1 MSSIL
6 SSIDASVEMAFAEA
20 LTRFVLAGL
29 VASLVVVFV
38 GVLALPARPLVRR
51 LTATLRFR
59 LLAVAFVGA
68 AALPL
73 FTLISGR
80 PMSVARAAASTR
92 SDALIHL
99 APGAAILIALL
110 WIVLSLVFAGH
121 LLTQAWRQGTLAR
134 GAQPVRAMN
143 ASVRTAMVDALPCP
157 VALSEGVNSPCVA
170 GVLRPVILLP
180 RHLPDQLTPTQL
192 ASVLAHESAH
202 LERRD
207 HWMNLVQKLALVIF
221 PLHPGLHLL
230 DRWLCGERELA
241 CDEFVLR
248 HAHAP
253 IDYAAS
259 LVDVAAFTL
268 NRPAISLPFGA
279 MRSPSELSARVE
291 RILRPA
297 PRLHPVLTVV
307 FTAALTAGTAVLTG
321 FALDRLPTISFEPTH
336 PETLTVPPR
345 SLRLAEDRDDAAAG
359 PIRMVDAAYRAP
371 LVSSTTHPSVSHPRR
386 LSSVAQRFAVSS
398 ATAAGAQAYLTAWHR
413 SADGEYG
420 VKPMHAV
427 QPRTRQGQTA
437 AVEYSV
443 VVLFTSVTSSTEVS
457 EPEAQM
463 PQTLSAMQTVE
474 MAHPQRGVTTQVFFS
489 IVTTTLRVRPAER
502 LRLSPE
508 WLERQL

>member
-1 MSSIL
+1 MAENSSPGKGKSQPGGIKLFRIAGIQIAIDFSWFIIFFLIMWSL
-6 SSIDASVEMAFAEA
+6 SAGYFPHAFPRESVTAYW
-20 LTRFVLAGL
+20 VAGL
-29 VASLVVVFV
+29 A
-38 GVLALPARPLVRR
+38 
-51 LTATLRFR
+51 ATL
-59 LLAVAFVGA
+59 
-68 AALPL
+68 L
-73 FTLISGR
+73 F
-80 PMSVARAAASTR
+80 
-92 SDALIHL
+92 
-99 APGAAILIALL
+99 
-110 WIVLSLVFAGH
+110 F
-121 LLTQAWRQGTLAR
+121 
-134 GAQPVRAMN
+134 
-143 ASVRTAMVDALPCP
+143 
-157 VALSEGVNSPCVA
+157 
-170 GVLRPVILLP
+170 
-180 RHLPDQLTPTQL
+180 

-443 VVLFTSVTSSTEVS
+443 VVLFTSVTSSTGAMVRAAS
-457 EPEAQM
+457 
-463 PQTLSAMQTVE
+463 TISASV
-474 MAHPQRGVTTQVFFS
+474 
-489 IVTTTLRVRPAER
+489 
-502 LRLSPE
+502 
-508 WLERQL
+508 